1 MYVLNSKKEQEKKK
15 KKLIQCFID
24 RETILQ
30 THTCNRFTK
39 SRLC

>member
-1 MYVLNSKKEQEKKK
+1 MYVLNSKKEKAKKK
-15 KKLIQCFID
+15 NLIQCFVD

-30 THTCNRFTK
+30 THTCNRLTK